1 MFSNI
6 AASPGW
12 GVIKIVLLDFLIKDF
27 DDAAMCK
34 APASNI
40 IFELFTD
47 LNILS
52 NIVFA
57 KAVLA
62 IPGPYNITLCSL
74 IFKSILTPLSIS
86 TPVVITSGFLNKDE
100 LTLDVSV
107 TRVTSPEPQNK
118 LASDASI
125 PAPPM
130 PGEPAHIKTF
140 PKLPLWLSFA
150 LLGRRFFN
158 S

>member
-40 IFELFTD
+40 IFELFAD
-47 LNILS
+47 FNILP

-62 IPGPYNITLCSL
+62 IPGPYNITL
-74 IFKSILTPLSIS
+74 
-86 TPVVITSGFLNKDE
+86 
-100 LTLDVSV
+100 
-107 TRVTSPEPQNK
+107 
-118 LASDASI
+118 
-125 PAPPM
+125 
-130 PGEPAHIKTF
+130 
-140 PKLPLWLSFA
+140 
-150 LLGRRFFN
+150 
-158 S
+158 